1 MADYAGIIL
10 SIIGVGPRNMHAC
23 KIIRS
28 HDFAYPKNNIIII
41 MIAQGQLHIIE
52 SRVERIVKSNYF
64 ENNSETSY
72 IS

>member
-1 MADYAGIIL
+1 
-10 SIIGVGPRNMHAC
+10 
-23 KIIRS
+23 
-28 HDFAYPKNNIIII
+28 